1 MKIEWFRHKDDL
13 GAVTI
18 YANNICLNKQ
28 ASNYFL
34 DAYAIAVGIDNDTNN
49 IVIKNVSQD
58 EVDSLMVDKA
68 SLNKI
73 SIKLSYGRITGK
85 NLIDKIN
92 EILKLD
98 FQKQAAYKYNAKWNT
113 GTKMLIVECGGKKD
127 VV

>member
-1 MKIEWFRHKDDL
+1 MKIEWFTQKDNL

-28 ASNYFL
+28 AANYFL
-34 DAYAIAVGIDNDTNN
+34 DAYAVAIGVDSDTNN
-49 IVIKNVSQD
+49 IVIKNVSQE
-58 EVDSLMVDKA
+58 EVDSSLVKKE

-73 SIKLSYGRITGK
+73 SIKSSYARITGK
-85 NLIDKIN
+85 TLIDKIN

-98 FQKQAAYKYNAKWNT
+98 FSSQAAYKYTARWNT
-113 GTKMLIVECGGKKD
+113 GSKMLIVECGGKEN

>member
-1 MKIEWFRHKDDL
+1 MKIEWFNSKDNL

-34 DAYAIAVGIDNDTNN
+34 DAYAVAVGIDRETKN
-49 IVIKNVSQD
+49 IIIKNVSK
-58 EVDSLMVDKA
+58 EEAESTFIDKN

-73 SIKLSYGRITGK
+73 SIKSSYGRITGK
-85 NLIDKIN
+85 KLIDQIN

-98 FQKQAAYKYNAKWNT
+98 FITQQAYKYDAKWNT

-127 VV
+127 V

>member
-1 MKIEWFRHKDDL
+1 MKIEWFNSKDNL

-34 DAYAIAVGIDNDTNN
+34 DAYAVAVGIDRETKN
-49 IVIKNVSQD
+49 IIIKNVSK
-58 EVDSLMVDKA
+58 EEAESAFIDKN

-85 NLIDKIN
+85 KLIDQIN
-92 EILKLD
+92 EVLKLD
-98 FQKQAAYKYNAKWNT
+98 FIKQQAYKYDAKWNT
-113 GTKMLIVECGGKKD
+113 ETKMLIVECGGKKD
-127 VV
+127 V

>member
-1 MKIEWFRHKDDL
+1 MKIEWFSHKDNL

-28 ASNYFL
+28 ASNYFV
-34 DAYAIAVGIDNDTNN
+34 DAYAVAIGVDSDTNN
-49 IVIKNVSQD
+49 IVIKNVSQE
-58 EVDSLMVDKA
+58 EVDSLLVDKE

-73 SIKLSYGRITGK
+73 SIKSSYGRITGK
-85 NLIDKIN
+85 FLIDRIN

-98 FQKQAAYKYNAKWNT
+98 FNKQVAYKYNARWNT
-113 GTKMLIVECGGKKD
+113 GSKMLIVECGGKED

>member
-1 MKIEWFRHKDDL
+1 MKIEWFNSKDNL

-34 DAYAIAVGIDNDTNN
+34 DAYAVAVGIDRETKN
-49 IVIKNVSQD
+49 IIIKNVSK
-58 EVDSLMVDKA
+58 EEAESAFIDKN

-85 NLIDKIN
+85 KLIDQIN
-92 EILKLD
+92 EVLKLD
-98 FQKQAAYKYNAKWNT
+98 FIKQQAYKYDAKWNT
-113 GTKMLIVECGGKKD
+113 GSKMLIIECGGEKD
-127 VV
+127 V